1 MIKYDIDKLFFMKRL
16 NNKGKYTLEEIII
29 KYDLTKFDFIYK
41 ASDQFRRIYYDEFIN
56 EKYSVYY
63 FSNEDYTDHLKI
75 LSKIGIKFFKK
86 PLPDIK
92 YLKKI
97 KIK

>member
-63 FSNEDYTDHLKI
+63 FRGCGHKNTSNCRSPAAL
-75 LSKIGIKFFKK
+75 
-86 PLPDIK
+86 
-92 YLKKI
+92 
-97 KIK
+97 